1 MNSNS
6 LLDSINIAPRFEHAS
21 FENYQPINKA
31 AQHNLKI
38 CQSYVQ
44 TWKECKVA
52 GEGIIMCGRLGTGK
66 THLAVATCREIVT
79 QNGISAFITTAS
91 RIIRAFRRSWS
102 NDADTNEFET
112 LRFYSELDLLII
124 DEIGVQYGTE
134 SERNILFEVINN
146 RIETW

>member
-1 MNSNS
+1 MWPYWYRENSS
-6 LLDSINIAPRFEHAS
+6 GCS
-21 FENYQPINKA
+21 
-31 AQHNLKI
+31 
-38 CQSYVQ
+38 
-44 TWKECKVA
+44 
-52 GEGIIMCGRLGTGK
+52 
-66 THLAVATCREIVT
+66 TCREIVT

-124 DEIGVQYGTE
+124 DEIGVQYGTV

-146 RIETW
+146 RYEDLLPTILISNLPMNDLPVFLGD